1 MIDLHNKTQAPLL
14 AQMASSSELF
24 LIRLPADADPAEL
37 LHDVQ
42 TTSSGPGGASVLV
55 GGGRFA
61 LHECD
66 TAEVSRMRAVLSTG
80 QDGELR
86 IAQPFARSF
95 VLAEHVQGAAGR
107 AAAGP
112 ESAAA
117 AGASPAASATLAA
130 KAQKRA
136 RAPSDE
142 SLTLQPKA
150 AAGNVVAEA
159 PKAKKKKAKSM
170 GGDVGA
176 AATERKANKKA
187 KKRKSS

>member
-1 MIDLHNKTQAPLL
+1 
-14 AQMASSSELF
+14 MASSSELF

-95 VLAEHVQGAAGR
+95 VLAEHVPGAAG
-107 AAAGP
+107 
-112 ESAAA
+112 EIAAA
-117 AGASPAASATLAA
+117 ATSATVAGAAPAASATAA

-136 RAPSDE
+136 RAASDDE
-142 SLTLQPKA
+142 DSPTLQPKA
-150 AAGNVVAEA
+150 AADNVVGEA
-159 PKAKKKKAKSM
+159 PKAKKKKAKSV
-170 GGDVGA
+170 GGGA
-176 AATERKANKKA
+176 AETDKKASKKA